1 VESLNTYF
9 ANPEAFLLLVLIPVF
24 ILWYF
29 LWFNKKRLVI
39 PLSYDPVKMA
49 KPGLRLSFLR
59 WLPWIGQLAGIVC
72 LIIALARP
80 QTSLEFKIR
89 YSEGIDIMLV
99 LDTSGS
105 MEASDFWPNRLEVAK
120 DKALEFID
128 GRLDDRIG
136 MVLFAEDAFS
146 YAPLTLDYELLRK
159 LIREIHLNIMP
170 NNGTAMGSAI
180 AVAINRMKDSECP
193 SKVMILLTDGASNRG
208 EMDPVIAAKLAKERK
223 IKIYSVGIGKRD
235 HGGGMSGALD
245 EETLKSV
252 AKSTGGDFFRSSDAR
267 GLEKIFDRIS
277 EMEKVEITEE
287 TKEDITDHY
296 PIWLLYS
303 ILLFITSYIAMSFNI
318 ANPLES

>member
-1 VESLNTYF
+1 MTHYF
-9 ANPEAFLLLVLIPVF
+9 ANPEAFFLLLVIPAYIV
-24 ILWYF
+24 WYF
-29 LWFNKKRLVI
+29 VWFNKRRLVI
-39 PLSYDPVKMA
+39 PLSYDPVKLA
-49 KPGLRLSFLR
+49 KPKLRLAFLR
-59 WLPWIGQLAGIVC
+59 WLPLVAQVAGIALLVV
-72 LIIALARP
+72 ALARP

-105 MEASDFWPNRLEVAK
+105 METSDYWPNRLEVAK

-136 MVLFAEDAFS
+136 LVLFAEDAFS
-146 YAPLTLDYELLRK
+146 YAPLTLDYKLLNK
-159 LIREIHLNIMP
+159 LIKQIHLNIMP

-180 AVAINRMKDSECP
+180 AIAINRMKESESP

-208 EMDPVIAAKLAKERK
+208 EIDPVTASKLASENK
-223 IKIYSVGIGKRD
+223 IKIYSVGVGKRD
-235 HGGGMSGALD
+235 YGGSLSGALD
-245 EETLKSV
+245 EETLRKV
-252 AKSTGGDFFRSSDAR
+252 AKNTGGDFFRSSDAR

-296 PIWLLYS
+296 PKWLVYS
-303 ILLFITSYIAMSFNI
+303 LLCWLGSFLLMMLNLS
-318 ANPLES
+318 NPLES